1 MPDIPLTL
9 ADELKES
16 FQDKFGPV
24 SEAAVMGSQ
33 SGNQV
38 MSRGFGFVTFKNQ
51 SSYFEAVRQHFI
63 ILFGKKV
70 RSLGQHDI
78 ILCA

>member
-1 MPDIPLTL
+1 LIL
-9 ADELKES
+9 ADELKEC
-16 FQDKFGPV
+16 FQKQFGPV

-33 SGNQV
+33 TGGQI
-38 MSRGFGFVTFKNQ
+38 MSRGFGFITFKNQ

-70 RSLGQHDI
+70 RSLKQYALI
-78 ILCA
+78 ACVLLF